1 MSARNDSRTLGFVLV
16 STVTHVALTAG
27 VLALNVRSQ
36 GRVSEVTQIEVAT
49 PAEST
54 PAPVDSQAPI
64 RSETTKQAEAPLPEK
79 MNTEAPSA
87 PAQPLIVQKAIPTS
101 LPAAKHAARTQPAAP
116 VTKETPTQEESPV
129 LAPIAEGAQLQAP
142 VEDSKPELKDE
153 DIAEDLQKVDQ
164 EENTNVAAVH
174 QELSQKAEEEMKEQD
189 AKLAALEKA
198 NQEESDH
205 MAQEQKAQQERE
217 RQALAA
223 AATERMAREAQAARE
238 AEQARAAEAAKQAEE
253 TRLAEL
259 AKAQAIV
266 AGQSP
271 TGTGRGA
278 GEGPSDSQADVRAL
292 SELKQMPGNKAP
304 QYDAD
309 DRLQGRQGEVA
320 FLAYVSQDGF
330 VTQFKLLQSSGHRVL
345 DAKTLKAIKG
355 WKFYPGQ
362 EGWVEIPF
370 KWDLKGG
377 PQEMPMRLRLKSQAS
392 QN

>member
-1 MSARNDSRTLGFVLV
+1 MSARNDSRTLGFVVV
-16 STVTHVALTAG
+16 STVTHVALAAG
-27 VLALNVRSQ
+27 VLALNVQSQ
-36 GRVSEVTQIEVAT
+36 RRVSEVTQIEVTT
-49 PAEST
+49 PAESS
-54 PAPVDSQAPI
+54 PAPLDSQAPI
-64 RSETTKQAEAPLPEK
+64 QSETIKQAEAPLPEK
-79 MNTEAPSA
+79 ANAEAPSA
-87 PAQPLIVQKAIPTS
+87 PAQPVMVQKAIPTS
-101 LPAAKHAARTQPAAP
+101 LPAAKHTARTQPVAP
-116 VTKETPTQEESPV
+116 VAKATPTQEESPV
-129 LAPIAEGAQLQAP
+129 LAPIAEESQLQVP
-142 VEDSKPELKDE
+142 VEESKPELKDE

-164 EENTNVAAVH
+164 EENAKVAAVH
-174 QELSQKAEEEMKEQD
+174 EELSQKANEEMKEQD
-189 AKLAALEKA
+189 AKIAALEKA

-205 MAQEQKAQQERE
+205 MAEEQKAQQERE

-223 AATERMAREAQAARE
+223 AATERVAREAQAARE

-253 TRLAEL
+253 ARLAEQ

-266 AGQSP
+266 AGQAP

-278 GEGPSDSQADVRAL
+278 GEGQSSAQGDVRAL

-304 QYDAD
+304 QYDSD

-320 FLAYVSQDGF
+320 FLAYVSQSGF